1 VIVDY
6 RRRRFQVWEYRV
18 SHASLLI
25 RSPKS
30 SHFEQNVDI
39 MFVGVEYLRVPSSL
53 QGVVLDEST
62 DEDLSEVKGVA
73 ENVDRGR
80 VHVLISEGNRFI
92 VVASACKVSE
102 NDGDIFESPF

>member
-1 VIVDY
+1 
-6 RRRRFQVWEYRV
+6 
-18 SHASLLI
+18 LI